1 MFDNFLGNFDDFYF
15 FWAILTNFGNFFLYF
30 WQFLG
35 DFRIIF
41 WKFWH
46 FFNIFRTILG
56 FGNECKKGSYRYN
69 ATVAGREMFP
79 YWYFW
84 VLSAWGLSI
93 NQSIFIPRSNP
104 SGFSN
109 QRRLTE
115 PLYIYKYNCHC
126 TKTTGW
132 AQVLFKK
139 VKTQVRQNT
148 DNWGNKWSQP
158 VPEGTQDTHQA
169 TQAAPEGTLTKRK
182 TNAAH
187 QKDATRQ

>member
-1 MFDNFLGNFDDFYF
+1 MTWPKKIYLPTYLPPNIPTLENT
-15 FWAILTNFGNFFLYF
+15 IQELVC
-30 WQFLG
+30 Q
-35 DFRIIF
+35 
-41 WKFWH
+41 WH
-46 FFNIFRTILG
+46 FHFSCIW
-56 FGNECKKGSYRYN
+56 
-69 ATVAGREMFP
+69 AA
-79 YWYFW
+79 
-84 VLSAWGLSI
+84 VLFYTFYQSI
-93 NQSIFIPRSNP
+93 NQSIFIIPWNNP

-115 PLYIYKYNCHC
+115 PLYIYKYKCHC

-158 VPEGTQDTHQA
+158 EPEGTQDTHQA
-169 TQAAPEGTLTKRK
+169 TQAAPEGTLTTGK